1 MIISKRIKIETLNAA
16 TAMLASYIP
25 GLSAEVLLKALETYN
40 PEDKEKDSSPQNP
53 CSENPIT
60 SQEEE
65 KPDAS
70 LTTIEF
76 YMDNGEII
84 SYSHLKINLNKTYKN
99 N

>member
-1 MIISKRIKIETLNAA
+1 MKHKKKLSEILNATA
-16 TAMLASYIP
+16 AMLSQYVP

-40 PEDKEKDSSPQNP
+40 PEDKDKDSSPQNP

-84 SYSHLKINLNKTYKN
+84 SYSHLKINLNKTNKN

>member
-1 MIISKRIKIETLNAA
+1 MKIKKETSSEILNVAA
-16 TAMLASYIP
+16 AMLASYIP
-25 GLSAEVLLKALETYN
+25 GLSAEVLLNALETYN

-76 YMDNGEII
+76 YMDTGEII
-84 SYSHLKINLNKTYKN
+84 SYSRLKINLNRTNKN

>member
-1 MIISKRIKIETLNAA
+1 MKHKETSFEILNAA
-16 TAMLASYIP
+16 AAMLSQYIP

-53 CSENPIT
+53 CSEKPIT

-84 SYSHLKINLNKTYKN
+84 SYSHLKINLNKTNKN